1 MSETSEMLSRLIAK
15 QDEARDARESIKN
28 KRSAVVQLA
37 SDEGRED
44 LTETEDAEFRTLSEQ
59 LKTLDDEIVAR
70 DARIS
75 ELADEEKRAENAD
88 RAFKRA
94 ALVENQVRVTK
105 EAVTYERGNGRSYFK
120 DLAMA
125 EINRDLAARDR
136 LERHA
141 VEAEFEARTNPNRTD
156 GQGGYFV
163 PPLWLVDQ
171 YAEYLRAGR
180 PVANLVG
187 SQPLPPGTD
196 SINLPKIASGSTAA
210 IQTADAGSVSS
221 TDITDSTCS
230 APVRTI
236 AGQQDISLQLL
247 EQSPVNFDEIV
258 FTDLVS
264 DLNMKLDA
272 QVISGSGAS
281 GQCLGLL
288 SVTSGVTTVSVTTTT
303 VTALYSKIAGAINTI
318 HTSRYLPPD
327 AIVMHPRRW
336 AWLLAATDT
345 AGRPLVL
352 PAANNPQNAVGTH
365 GGVNSQGFAGT
376 LQGVDV
382 YIDANMPSTA
392 GSGTNEDKI
401 LVFRKSDAIL
411 FEGGLNTRVL
421 PEILSGTLQV
431 RLQVYKYL
439 AFTAERYPAS
449 LVTLTGTGLT
459 APSF

>member
-1 MSETSEMLSRLIAK
+1 MSTASEMLTRLVA
-15 QDEARDARESIKN
+15 QQETARSEREVIKE
-28 KRSAVVQLA
+28 KRAAIVQLA
-37 SDEGRED
+37 EDEGRDD
-44 LTETEDAEFRTLSEQ
+44 LNESEDAEFRTLSDE
-59 LKTLDDEIVAR
+59 LKAADEAIIAR
-70 DARIS
+70 DARIA
-75 ELADEEKRAENAD
+75 ELADEEQRAENAD

-94 ALVENQVRVTK
+94 SLAETKVRVNK
-105 EAVTYERGNGRSYFK
+105 ESTTYERGNGRSYF
-120 DLAMA
+120 
-125 EINRDLAARDR
+125 RDLANAQINQDMAARER

-141 VEAEFEARTNPNRTD
+141 VESEFEARTNPNRTD

-163 PPLWLVDQ
+163 PPAWLVDQ

-180 PVANLVG
+180 AVANLVG
-187 SQPLPPGTD
+187 SMPLPAGTD

-221 TDITDSTCS
+221 TDITDATCS

-247 EQSPVNFDEIV
+247 DQSPVNFDEII
-258 FTDLVS
+258 FTDLVA

-303 VTALYSKIAGAINTI
+303 VTALYSKIAGAINTV

-345 AGRPLVL
+345 SGRPLVV
-352 PAANNPQNAVGTH
+352 PAAQAPQNSVAAH
-365 GGVNSQGFAGT
+365 GGVNSQGYAGS

-382 YIDANMPSTA
+382 YIDANMPTTA

-401 LVFRKSDAIL
+401 LVFRKSDPML

-431 RLQVYKYL
+431 RLQVYKYV